1 MLLLES
7 SKPTDFQIPSADR
20 KSAKSFG
27 WGERGRERGGC
38 MHRTQRERAVY
49 VECIKLLLTFI
60 SPCIAS
66 KYMPW
71 LCQIKILR
79 QADFCVGVSRPA
91 FYCCKTP
98 SGIQM
103 SCNGTV
109 KQRQLEFL

>member
-27 WGERGRERGGC
+27 WGERGRERGVAC
-38 MHRTQRERAVY
+38 IELRERAVY

-66 KYMPW
+66 KYVPW

-79 QADFCVGVSRPA
+79 QADFCVGVFRPA

-109 KQRQLEFL
+109 KQRQFEFL